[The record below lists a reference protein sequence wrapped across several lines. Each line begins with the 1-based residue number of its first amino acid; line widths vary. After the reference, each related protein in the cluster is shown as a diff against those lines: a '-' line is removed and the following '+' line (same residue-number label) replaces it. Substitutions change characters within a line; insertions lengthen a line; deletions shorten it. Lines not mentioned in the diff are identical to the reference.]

1 MKGFNTHAMKMTI
14 LFGRATHITLP
25 LLLDARINIFKE
37 SIDINF
43 MSGNSKFKIFHSRIT
58 SK

>member
-1 MKGFNTHAMKMTI
+1 MRGFNSHAMKLTI

-25 LLLDARINIFKE
+25 LLLDARTNILKE

-43 MSGNSKFKIFHSRIT
+43 MSPNSKFKILDLRIT

>member
-1 MKGFNTHAMKMTI
+1 MKMSI

-43 MSGNSKFKIFHSRIT
+43 MACNSKFKIFHSRIT